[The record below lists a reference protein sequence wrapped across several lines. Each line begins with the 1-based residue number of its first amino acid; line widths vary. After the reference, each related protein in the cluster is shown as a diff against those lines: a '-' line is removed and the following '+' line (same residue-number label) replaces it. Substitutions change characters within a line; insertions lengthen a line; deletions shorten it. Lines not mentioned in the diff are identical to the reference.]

1 MAAAHR
7 EAVTPRGS
15 LLDQRSSAG
24 SVLAPGVAGP
34 HHVRVP
40 HTTTADDCGPDGL
53 ARTAQVRSVSTGGPR
68 TGGWTGR
75 VGRSGIDKTPST
87 APVGIRFDG
96 LVGDTVCD
104 QKYHGGPDHAVYAFA
119 REDLDH
125 WGEQL
130 GRALPDGFFG
140 ENLTTLGIDVN
151 EAVVGERWR
160 VGTAL
165 LEVAKVRTPCRV
177 FAGWLGVN
185 GLPEE
190 GWIKRFAAEGRPG
203 PYLRV
208 LEEGVVEA
216 GDPLVV
222 EHRPDHGI
230 TVSTVFRAVTT
241 RRALLPSLLAAP
253 ELAADVRVKAEK
265 ERDRRVA
272 LAAGRPGAADAAG
285 AAGAAGAVVP

>member
-1 MAAAHR
+1 M
-7 EAVTPRGS
+7 
-15 LLDQRSSAG
+15 
-24 SVLAPGVAGP
+24 
-34 HHVRVP
+34 P
-40 HTTTADDCGPDGL
+40 HTHHPHTDHPGH
-53 ARTAQVRSVSTGGPR
+53 RTAQVLSVNTGGPR
-68 TGGWTGR
+68 TGAWTGR
-75 VGRSGIDKTPST
+75 VGRSAIDKSP
-87 APVGIRFDG
+87 AGAAVAVRFDG
-96 LVGDTVCD
+96 LVGDHVCD
-104 QKYHGGPDHAVYAFA
+104 RKYHSGPDHAVYAFA
-119 REDLDH
+119 REDLDR
-125 WGEQL
+125 WGEEL
-130 GRALPDGFFG
+130 GQHLPDGFFG

-151 EAVVGERWR
+151 EAVIGERWR

-230 TVSTVFRAVTT
+230 TVATVFRAVTT
-241 RRALLPSLLAAP
+241 RRSLLPSLLDAP
-253 ELAADVRVKAEK
+253 ELAADVRAKALK
-265 ERDRRVA
+265 ERERRAA
-272 LAAGRPGAADAAG
+272 LTAGRPGAA
-285 AAGAAGAVVP
+285 GAVLP